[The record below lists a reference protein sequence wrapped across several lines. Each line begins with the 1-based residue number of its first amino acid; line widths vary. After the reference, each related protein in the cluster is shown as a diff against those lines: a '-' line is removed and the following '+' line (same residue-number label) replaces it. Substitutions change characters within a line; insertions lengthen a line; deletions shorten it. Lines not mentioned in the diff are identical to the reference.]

1 MILIFMKR
9 MGHSKYPHALYFLKD
24 FKVPQLVLIEGEQ
37 DVIRYLS
44 P

>member
-1 MILIFMKR
+1 
-9 MGHSKYPHALYFLKD
+9 MGRSKYPHALYFLKD
-24 FKVPQLVLIEGEQ
+24 FKAPQLVLIEGEQ